1 MYSSI
6 ATYET
11 LNELKKQDLINFRL
25 IYKRLSAEHNCIE
38 KTRKF
43 VAIVLKS
50 NFLIYKKT
58 KLEFSSTNAIITLRN
73 LTSNSV

>member
-25 IYKRLSAEHNCIE
+25 IYKRLNAEDNCIE
-38 KTRKF
+38 NTRKF
-43 VAIVLKS
+43 IAIVS
-50 NFLIYKKT
+50 KK
-58 KLEFSSTNAIITLRN
+58 
-73 LTSNSV
+73 